1 MKVWLMYEREGVAAV
16 GEHDTLSSA
25 LEAPELQTAVRAEV
39 VIAGQPTRI
48 LARLVM
54 LGRGGR
60 GMMMMTPD
68 SMALAASRLPPRV
81 ASSSRLM

>member
-60 GMMMMTPD
+60 GMMMTPD